1 MRLRRREG
9 LTAMPKPLPEP
20 RPEVGQRPVLE
31 GWPTPAA
38 EVEPYTP
45 RPAAYV
51 SDPYGPGFMPVRQ
64 EDLAAFREAIIQ
76 AAQPQ
81 PAPAPGPLIDP
92 IAQRLAGAGVLGA
105 GVGWG
110 ASQVLSVL
118 ASGATGLVLALAL
131 LLALR
136 LTGGGQR
143 RGGDTYNTHVH
154 QKWFGKINNNQ

>member
-1 MRLRRREG
+1 
-9 LTAMPKPLPEP
+9 MPTPLPETP
-20 RPEVGQRPVLE
+20 RPEVGQRRPLE

-45 RPAAYV
+45 QPAAYV

-64 EDLAAFREAIIQ
+64 EDLAAFRAAIVQ

-81 PAPAPGPLIDP
+81 PAPAHGPLIDP
-92 IAQRLAGAGVLGA
+92 IAQRMVGAGALGA

-110 ASQVLSVL
+110 TSQVLSVL
-118 ASGATGLVLALAL
+118 ASGTTGLALALAL

-136 LTGGGQR
+136 LTAGGQK
-143 RGGDTYNTHVH
+143 RGGDTYIT
-154 QKWFGKINNNQ
+154 NNHARLWGRNSTSNGG